1 MQPNRED
8 HNRPLRAIPEAT
20 AAEAGPREAVGAPAQ
35 RRNGRKPFLVLGA
48 VVLVGFSGV
57 GVYLLATANLVS
69 TDDAQVEADVVPI
82 SARVSGQIRARL
94 VADNQRVDKGVV
106 LLRIDDADYSARA
119 EQAAAE
125 LETANAQASAADA
138 QLRIVE
144 ASAKGGLRSAQASFS
159 GSALGVANADAQ
171 VAAAQ
176 AGLERAKADARRA
189 QLELERAKGLAAAH
203 AIPQEQLDEA
213 QIAWDASQAALSQAT
228 AQTAAARELRA
239 IAASRVDEAR
249 GRLDQSSPI
258 DAQIAAAKA
267 NADLAHAR
275 VKVSSA
281 ALELAR
287 LQLSYTEVVAPE
299 EGVVSRI
306 SVQPGQTIQAGQPLA
321 ELVPQHTYVVA
332 NFKETQV
339 GRLRPGQP
347 AAVSIDAFPGRE
359 FTGKV
364 ESLSGGTG
372 ARFSLLP
379 PDNSTGNFVK
389 VVQRVPVR
397 IAWAAQ
403 PNVPLQA
410 GLSCDVTV
418 NVSKKQ

>member
-8 HNRPLRAIPEAT
+8 HDRPLRAIPEAT
-20 AAEAGPREAVGAPAQ
+20 ATEAGPREAVGAPA
-35 RRNGRKPFLVLGA
+35 RRPNGKKPFLALGA
-48 VVLVGFSGV
+48 LVLLGSSGV
-57 GVYLLATANLVS
+57 GAYLWATANLVS

-94 VADNQRVDKGVV
+94 VADNQRVDKGTV
-106 LLRIDDADYSARA
+106 LLRIDAADYSARA
-119 EQAAAE
+119 EQAEAE
-125 LETANAQASAADA
+125 LETANAQAAAADA
-138 QLRIVE
+138 QLSIAE
-144 ASAKGGLRSAQASFS
+144 ANAKGGLRSAKASFS

-171 VAAAQ
+171 LAAAQ
-176 AGLERAKADARRA
+176 AGLERAKADAHRA
-189 QLELERAKGLAAAH
+189 QLELDRARGLAAAH

-213 QIAWDASQAALSQAT
+213 QVAWDASQAALSQAT
-228 AQTAAARELRA
+228 AQAAAARQLRA

-287 LQLSYTEVVAPE
+287 LQLSYTQVVAPE
-299 EGVVSRI
+299 DGVVSRI

-321 ELVPQHTYVVA
+321 ELVPQQTYVVA
-332 NFKETQV
+332 NFKETQI
-339 GRLRPGQP
+339 GRMRPGQP

-364 ESLSGGTG
+364 ESLSSGTG

-397 IAWAAQ
+397 IAWAAR

-418 NVSKKQ
+418 NVSKTR